1 MHAMVS
7 SLNLE
12 KYYPE
17 GKAGAAFGHRVMH
30 PWLSHRPTPVPDAAN
45 VHDETL
51 QKLSGREKLAY
62 LHVPFCTNHCV
73 FCGFY
78 REPAKGDVMKTY
90 IDHLLRDL
98 AADGR
103 RLAPDSGMIDAVYLG
118 GGTPSALSADD
129 LSRLVSAVRENLPLS
144 DGCEI
149 TMEGRVFG
157 FSRDKLD
164 AAIAAGVNRI
174 SIGVQTFDTNLRR
187 RFGRKADKEA
197 VVAFLKRIQ
206 RGGQAVLVCDLIFG
220 LPGQT
225 EDMWRADL
233 ELCCDLGLDG
243 VDLYQ
248 LNVFEKGPLAKAIA
262 DGKLPRAL
270 DFQECFR
277 LYEMGHAVLAKA
289 GWKQISQAHW
299 AATDRERNIY
309 NGLSKC
315 GADCLPFGSGAGG
328 LLAGHRFM
336 LDFSREAYQKRVAS
350 GEKPIAMMA
359 RPTPHAEARNYL
371 MAGMEEGRLDLGLLE
386 RMVGEGFAAAL
397 SPLLERWR
405 HHDLIRMEGTRLE
418 LRIPGMFWHNN
429 LAAAMFEAVGIFVDG
444 TGSSAT
450 VNPFHMHRAP
460 TGRER
465 PHSHGAH
472 NLKGKHVHVE

>member
-1 MHAMVS
+1 MAS

-12 KYYPE
+12 NHFSLGRE
-17 GKAGAAFGHRVMH
+17 GAAFGHRILH
-30 PWLSHRPTPVPDAAN
+30 PWLSHRPTPVPDAVG
-45 VHDETL
+45 VHGRGLRT
-51 QKLSGREKLAY
+51 LSGRGKLAY

-78 REPAKGDVMKTY
+78 REPAKGDAMKTY

-98 AADGR
+98 AADGGH
-103 RLAPDSGMIDAVYLG
+103 LAPDSGMIDAVYLG
-118 GGTPSALSADD
+118 GGTPSALSAGD
-129 LSRLVSAVRENLPLS
+129 LSRLISAIRENLPLS
-144 DGCEI
+144 DRCEI
-149 TMEGRVFG
+149 TMEGRVSG
-157 FSRDKLD
+157 FSREKLD
-164 AAIAAGVNRI
+164 AAVTAGVNRI
-174 SIGVQTFDTNLRR
+174 SIGVQTFDTALRR
-187 RFGRKADKEA
+187 RFGRRASKEA
-197 VVAFLKRIQ
+197 ALSFFKEIRRSHPV
-206 RGGQAVLVCDLIFG
+206 VLVCDLIYG

-225 EDMWRADL
+225 RDTWLADL

-262 DGKLPRAL
+262 DGKLPRTL
-270 DFQECFR
+270 ESQECFR
-277 LYEMGHAVLAKA
+277 LYETGHAVLAEA

-299 AATDRERNIY
+299 AGTDRERNIY
-309 NGLSKC
+309 NRLSKS

-328 LLAGHRFM
+328 MLAGHRFM
-336 LDFSREAYQKRVAS
+336 LDPSREAYQKRVAS

-359 RPTPHAEARNYL
+359 RPTPHAAARNHV
-371 MAGMEEGRLDLGLLE
+371 MAGMEEGRLDLGLLD

-397 SPLLERWR
+397 SPLLEDWR
-405 HHDLIRMEGTRLE
+405 HHDLIRMEGTSLE

-429 LAAAMFEAVGIFVDG
+429 LAAALFEAVGVFVDG

-450 VNPFHMHRAP
+450 ANPLRMQGMPAGE
-460 TGRER
+460 TR
-465 PHSHGAH
+465 PHPHGTH